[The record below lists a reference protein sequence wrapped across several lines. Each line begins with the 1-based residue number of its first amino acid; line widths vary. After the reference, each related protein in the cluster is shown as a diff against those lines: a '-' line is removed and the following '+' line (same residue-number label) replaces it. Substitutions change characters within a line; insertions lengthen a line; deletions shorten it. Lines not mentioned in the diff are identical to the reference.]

1 MKVVFLQDVPDLA
14 GAGEVKEVADGY
26 GRNYLIPKKLAILA
40 TPSAIKKME
49 LERDTQS
56 IRKLRSDAQ
65 ASELAQRLD
74 GLSITIKARVGA
86 EDRLYGSVTSANI
99 AEELYRLTGYGIDKR
114 KIELEEPIKRLGSYQ
129 AVIRLSSKLVPRIGV
144 IVEEE

>member
-14 GAGEVKEVADGY
+14 GEGEVKEVADGY